1 MGPEA
6 AKDFVEFLAAKGMCM
21 RNGQIVPVE
30 DPRVLRRVLQKMYEI
45 VLMYVGSD
53 AIGSIQELIDQ
64 ARRELESEAGK

>member
-30 DPRVLRRVLQKMYEI
+30 DPRVLRRALNIMHERGNLRWDVDEWI
-45 VLMYVGSD
+45 R
-53 AIGSIQELIDQ
+53 I
-64 ARRELESEAGK
+64 AREELESEAGK